1 MPAVFIIH
9 IAIQWVGEGDRLIDR
24 SAPAP
29 SRHPSRDSLSLTP
42 SVFLSPPS
50 SHLLAHAVQHRLIA
64 IRGIAS
70 VTETI
75 GAPLSLCLYSIL

>member
-1 MPAVFIIH
+1 VRVIVLSTVAHLLLPVIP
-9 IAIQWVGEGDRLIDR
+9 L
-24 SAPAP
+24 ST
-29 SRHPSRDSLSLTP
+29 LSLTP

-64 IRGIAS
+64 IRGIAT

-75 GAPLSLCLYSIL
+75 GAPLSLCLCSILQDYF